1 MCVDPIPRFT
11 DGETMVVTPVQKIRV
26 LTVDDRPETT
36 RILASLLGLCGFEPH
51 AATSG
56 AEALEIYATVRP
68 HAVLL
73 DLGMPGMDGFEVC
86 QRIREMPDSDAVLI
100 IVVSGYEQAE
110 QRVKAILAGANYY
123 RVKPVDP
130 AQLMTLIEQH
140 AASQCAD

>member
-1 MCVDPIPRFT
+1 
-11 DGETMVVTPVQKIRV
+11 MVVTPVQKIRV
-26 LTVDDRPETT
+26 LTVDDRAETT
-36 RILASLLGLCGFEPH
+36 KILSSFLRLSGFDPH

-86 QRIREMPDSDAVLI
+86 RRIREMPDSEPVLI
-100 IVVSGYEQAE
+100 VVVSGYEEPE

-130 AQLMTLIEQH
+130 AQLITLIEQH
-140 AASQCAD
+140 ATGLCEDDVHAENAAGSGS

>member
-1 MCVDPIPRFT
+1 MA
-11 DGETMVVTPVQKIRV
+11 VTPVQKIRV

-36 RILASLLGLCGFEPH
+36 KLLANLLGLSGFEPH

-56 AEALEIYATVRP
+56 VEAMEIYAAVRP

-86 QRIREMPDSDAVLI
+86 QRIREMPGSEAVLI
-100 IVVSGYEQAE
+100 IVVSGYEQPE

-130 AQLMTLIEQH
+130 AQLMTLIEEH
-140 AASQCAD
+140 VVSHCADDIPVEKSAESES

>member
-1 MCVDPIPRFT
+1 
-11 DGETMVVTPVQKIRV
+11 MVVTPVQKIRV

-36 RILASLLGLCGFEPH
+36 RMLATFLGLAGFEPH

-56 AEALEIYATVRP
+56 AEALEIYEKVRP
-68 HAVLL
+68 QAVLL
-73 DLGMPGMDGFEVC
+73 DLGMPDIDGFEVC
-86 QRIREMPDSDAVLI
+86 RRIRQMPDSENVLI

-110 QRVKAILAGANYY
+110 HRVKAILAGANYY

-140 AASQCAD
+140 ATIE